1 MKSKKRGNHIRERH
15 IIQLILIYFEP
26 CQRYFLFFPFYTI
39 ENEISFFKIEEIM
52 QKN

>member
-1 MKSKKRGNHIRERH
+1 MKSKKRERH

-39 ENEISFFKIEEIM
+39 ENEISFFKIKEIM